1 MKKILTLLM
10 MSVMAI
16 SISACGQKAETPGTE
31 TPGMETPVETPASGT
46 EGEEKEERTLK
57 VAGLDG
63 GYGTEHWKA
72 VAEKFEDNNP
82 GVTVELTLEKNI
94 EDVLR
99 PQIQAMNVPDI
110 MYVSVG
116 REGMMTETL
125 IKEKAVMDITDLLS
139 MEVPGE
145 SVTVGEKIIP
155 GFTDTLI
162 TNPYG
167 DGKTYLA
174 PLFYGPT
181 GLFYNK
187 TLFKDGGAYKL
198 PGTFDELFALNDSAK
213 ANGSALFTYPTTGYF
228 DAFFYALI
236 NEVGGAEVFNKAM
249 TFDAETWKS
258 PEMTKVFELVG
269 ELVKHNHVDTV
280 AQANNEGF
288 TKNQQLVLD
297 NKALFI
303 PNGTWLPGEMEKAP
317 RAEGFEWGFSALPAV
332 EDGGDRY
339 SYTFFEQMYIPAG
352 AKEAD
357 LAKEFMAYMYSDEAA
372 KIIYEKSG
380 AVMPVTTSSSFMP
393 DNDPNKL
400 YYSVYDDGAKAAM
413 GGFQS
418 APAVEGVDL
427 VSGTGILF
435 GTINSVA
442 TGDKTVAQW
451 QADVVEAVEKISAAI
466 GN

>member
-1 MKKILTLLM
+1 MKKILAILM
-10 MSVMAI
+10 MSVMVIGLA
-16 SISACGQKAETPGTE
+16 ACGQKAEGTGSE
-31 TPGMETPVETPASGT
+31 TPPADTPAP
-46 EGEEKEERTLK
+46 EVEAEEPEEAEERILK

-72 VAEKFEDNNP
+72 VAAKFEENNP
-82 GVTVELTLEKNI
+82 GVTVELTMEKNI
-94 EDVLR
+94 EEVLR
-99 PQIQAMNVPDI
+99 PQIQAMNVPDV

-125 IKEKAVMDITDLLS
+125 IKENAVMDITDLLT

-145 SVTVGEKIIP
+145 GVTVGEKIIP

-181 GLFYNK
+181 GLFYNAS
-187 TLFKDGGAYKL
+187 LFGADGEYEM
-198 PGTFDELFALNDSAK
+198 PETFSELFALNDSVV
-213 ANGSALFTYPTTGYF
+213 ANDSSLFTYPTTGYF
-228 DAFFYALI
+228 DAFFFALV
-236 NEVGGAEVFNKAM
+236 NEIGGADIFNKAM
-249 TFDAETWKS
+249 TFDVETWKGE
-258 PEMTKVFELVG
+258 EMTEVFETIG
-269 ELVKHNHVDTV
+269 ELVSYNHVDTV
-280 AQANNEGF
+280 SQANNEGF

-297 NKALFI
+297 DKALFI
-303 PNGTWLPGEMEKAP
+303 PNGTWLPGEMKDAP
-317 RAEGFEWGFSALPAV
+317 RVDGFEWGFTALPAV
-332 EDGGDRY
+332 EAGGDRY
-339 SYTFFEQMYIPAG
+339 SYTFFEQMYIPEG
-352 AKEAD
+352 AKEAE

-372 KIIYEKSG
+372 QMIYDIAG
-380 AVMPVTTSSSFMP
+380 AVMPITTSSSLMK
-393 DNDPNKL
+393 DDDANKL

-427 VSGTGILF
+427 VSGNGILF

-442 TGDKTVAQW
+442 TGDKSVEEWHQE
-451 QADVVEAVEKISAAI
+451 VVDAVGKIKAAM
-466 GN
+466 GD